1 MKIVSIELYNWQP
14 FRGKGGDLDYPPTTL
29 NFDCIGEST
38 TNNSIVIGD
47 NTEGKSSLW
56 DAFYFALYGRVPI
69 WSKNH
74 LEPIGNRRTVGEDV
88 LIQGKL
94 PLLNMGAYKDRDY
107 YFGVKLSF
115 ELNGEEFTLVRYC
128 DKNTG
133 VTIPSEDTMHHVLRI
148 TDSSA
153 KEKDNPQRF
162 INSILPETIAP
173 FTLFDGE
180 KLEHYRSLMMDQETA
195 DVRGSIERITRLTMF
210 VKGKDALNIILKRAD
225 KSLEFEQ
232 QAFVSKGK
240 QAEHASKAFAAFQDA
255 KNEYEELMDERK
267 TTYAEKI
274 RIETALEKHRDQKI
288 RLEKIRYQEK
298 IIKDT
303 EEDISELRT
312 KLKKCM
318 SKSWILI
325 LKSNL
330 DAEYSTLVDTIQRQE
345 KELKSVRDF
354 EKKIQSNRDEIS
366 GNPCSECKRPH
377 EKVDSAT
384 KTRLKLEIEEYES
397 EIEALEIARI
407 SPSPEYL
414 WTKKQQIRE
423 TLDKIS
429 NRMPEAKG
437 YSDDILIKEGKRD
450 DAKTAYRNLVSKNS
464 EINEEEIDTLDRE
477 FKKIMKLIGVLDK
490 ERISKANKVEETKK
504 KWAQYNIG
512 DEDGK
517 EIKRPKSLIDAE
529 NKALLI
535 REMIT
540 VLEKSM
546 APYREGMR
554 KTVEKKTN
562 TLFKLLTNQ
571 KMFKDIKK
579 PITMSKDFK
588 LKLHHSEGIDQGST
602 GQNALVSYALTLALS
617 ECSGIEFPMII
628 DTPFRS
634 IGHGIKKKLL
644 PHLLKYNR
652 QIILIPVLDEC
663 MSMDEV
669 EAVKKD
675 LSTIHLVKNAKPWY
689 SIVNELHRRD

>member
-1 MKIVSIELYNWQP
+1 
-14 FRGKGGDLDYPPTTL
+14 
-29 NFDCIGEST
+29 
-38 TNNSIVIGD
+38 
-47 NTEGKSSLW
+47 
-56 DAFYFALYGRVPI
+56 
-69 WSKNH
+69 
-74 LEPIGNRRTVGEDV
+74 
-88 LIQGKL
+88 
-94 PLLNMGAYKDRDY
+94 
-107 YFGVKLSF
+107 
-115 ELNGEEFTLVRYC
+115 
-128 DKNTG
+128 
-133 VTIPSEDTMHHVLRI
+133 
-148 TDSSA
+148 
-153 KEKDNPQRF
+153 
-162 INSILPETIAP
+162 
-173 FTLFDGE
+173 
-180 KLEHYRSLMMDQETA
+180 
-195 DVRGSIERITRLTMF
+195 
-210 VKGKDALNIILKRAD
+210 
-225 KSLEFEQ
+225 
-232 QAFVSKGK
+232 
-240 QAEHASKAFAAFQDA
+240 
-255 KNEYEELMDERK
+255 
-267 TTYAEKI
+267 
-274 RIETALEKHRDQKI
+274 
-288 RLEKIRYQEK
+288 
-298 IIKDT
+298 
-303 EEDISELRT
+303 
-312 KLKKCM
+312 
-318 SKSWILI
+318 
-325 LKSNL
+325 
-330 DAEYSTLVDTIQRQE
+330 
-345 KELKSVRDF
+345 
-354 EKKIQSNRDEIS
+354 
-366 GNPCSECKRPH
+366 
-377 EKVDSAT
+377 
-384 KTRLKLEIEEYES
+384 
-397 EIEALEIARI
+397 
-407 SPSPEYL
+407 
-414 WTKKQQIRE
+414 
-423 TLDKIS
+423 
-429 NRMPEAKG
+429 
-437 YSDDILIKEGKRD
+437 
-450 DAKTAYRNLVSKNS
+450 
-464 EINEEEIDTLDRE
+464 
-477 FKKIMKLIGVLDK
+477 LIGVLDK
-490 ERISKANKVEETKK
+490 ERISTANKVEETKK